1 MTATW
6 QMVGVHNIGSAPEQA
21 ELEGW
26 SSELKASLAC
36 GSDRSREAPY
46 RMEAAPTRRM
56 NGLTW

>member
-1 MTATW
+1 
-6 QMVGVHNIGSAPEQA
+6 MVGVHTVRSAPEQT

-36 GSDRSREAPY
+36 GSGRSQEAPY
-46 RMEAAPTRRM
+46 RTEVAPTWRM